1 MSRIFL
7 LFFEH
12 WNLNSI
18 FSCIWVCQA
27 KLFFVNSVINSS
39 SHEITWR
46 QQQWY
51 GALGFVICMLFV
63 DLSWEPTNYSY
74 FRWSRAYYIGLRAPH
89 TNTFFR
95 SKMCPFS
102 HAFSHTFHTKTPL
115 RKLFLKVESSQNAL
129 FWKRSV
135 STVDSWNG
143 KLSQTATKTE
153 KGHIRSFQFNQRF
166 RTFQC
171 EREAKTHQK
180 VYVFPNE
187 NALVWSN
194 NNMKTAVWAKIFCFV
209 LVETETEFFKTH

>member
-1 MSRIFL
+1 MSRIF
-7 LFFEH
+7 FFF
-12 WNLNSI
+12 SI
-18 FSCIWVCQA
+18 ETWIQFSRAFGFAKQSYFSLIPSLIPAAMKTAMIWG
-27 KLFFVNSVINSS
+27 I
-39 SHEITWR
+39 
-46 QQQWY
+46 
-51 GALGFVICMLFV
+51 GFRHLH
-63 DLSWEPTNYSY
+63 LSWEPTNYSY
-74 FRWSRAYYIGLRAPH
+74 FRWSRAYYIGPRAPH

-102 HAFSHTFHTKTPL
+102 RAFSHTFHTKTPL